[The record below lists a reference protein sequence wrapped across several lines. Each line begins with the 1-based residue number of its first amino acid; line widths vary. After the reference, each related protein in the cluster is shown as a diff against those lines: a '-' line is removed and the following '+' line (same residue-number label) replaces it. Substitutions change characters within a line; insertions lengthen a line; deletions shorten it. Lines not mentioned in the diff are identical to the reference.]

1 MGSHESRAAQIS
13 ENAADGGIKFRFK
26 VQSRDR
32 SERVEPGT
40 LNFERL
46 NECRRSRLKRFA
58 FFFIDYLSAFEG
70 RQELLR
76 VVDHLAVSMGSD
88 NLLV

>member
-1 MGSHESRAAQIS
+1 MGSHESGAAQIW

-26 VQSRDR
+26 VQSRNR

-40 LNFERL
+40 LNLERL
-46 NECRRSRLKRFA
+46 KSSADHVQTVCGFSSLTT
-58 FFFIDYLSAFEG
+58 LSAFER